1 MSNKYYPLA
10 IVLLGSLLVGCTDVL
25 DRDFYDDGYTPSVVL
40 EAKQFIESGK
50 VRVSLLDMGRAYMSV
65 TEKNTKANAKADFS
79 IDWGNYRVRTEG
91 SEDVVY
97 VPIKVNRKNQ
107 QAFSLLSEDGRMI
120 GNNHQIYY
128 ALMLFPGRN
137 GQGFDAVMATYLYGR
152 GMAEDDVMLMGRD
165 LESAD
170 YTGYYI
176 TSCLDGTM
184 LAGRYVENGE
194 TKFGF
199 RQNPVSPKDRK
210 VKTDATEQDTIRKHT
225 HSHHLFLNINPL
237 KHIKQTKSGN
247 HDMEWLM
254 THCSFCEK
262 LWDECDCV
270 TIYPKCE
277 YCDTDVI
284 SNRCSNACDR
294 CDVCLIGSPGHNHN
308 TYNPP
313 VNPPGGGG
321 STGGGGGGPSPD
333 PDPQPEPEPEPEDT
347 SFVNRSPQER
357 AAMIKQKAEDVVKG
371 IKKEDP
377 NGQEPKRCNVGVA
390 RMMES
395 LYGEI
400 PSYMQDPSNETYPYV
415 LANTMVNMWLQ
426 HGEDWEQI
434 TRNSNS
440 DVDFQNMLYEV
451 QRLANEGYFVV
462 SGWQNSSG
470 SGHVTV
476 IVPGEGKYRYGT
488 GWSPPDYWG
497 FYVPYSMDTG
507 EDKRWSSKTLSSSYG
522 GKKKYNVLFFYYKK

>member
-1 MSNKYYPLA
+1 MSKKSYPLFA
-10 IVLLGSLLVGCTDVL
+10 VVLLGSLLVGCTDVL

-40 EAKQFIESGK
+40 EAKQFIESGI

-97 VPIKVNRKNQ
+97 VPIKVNRKKQ

-152 GMAEDDVMLMGRD
+152 GMAEDDVKRLGRD
-165 LESAD
+165 FESAD

-210 VKTDATEQDTIRKHT
+210 VKTASSEQDTIRKHT

-247 HDMEWLM
+247 NDMEWLM
-254 THCSFCEK
+254 THCSFCGK
-262 LWDECDCV
+262 LWDECDCL

-284 SNRCSNACDR
+284 SNRCRNACDR
-294 CDVCLIGSPGHNHN
+294 CDVCLVGSPGHNHN

-333 PDPQPEPEPEPEDT
+333 PDPQPEPNPNVPT
-347 SFVNRSPQER
+347 NPNTFT
-357 AAMIKQKAEDVVKG
+357 AEDYLEAAQTAYNKVAADYPDSPACA
-371 IKKEDP
+371 E
-377 NGQEPKRCNVGVA
+377 GV
-390 RMMES
+390 REMS
-395 LYGEI
+395 RRLF
-400 PSYMQDPSNETYPYV
+400 NRV
-415 LANTMVNMWLQ
+415 LDELIGNANTVYNNL
-426 HGEDWEQI
+426 EQS
-434 TRNSNS
+434 TRWQKISY
-440 DVDFQNMLYEV
+440 QE
-451 QRLANEGYFVV
+451 ANEKANAGYFVV
-462 SGWQNSSG
+462 AAWNSG
-470 SGHVTV
+470 SSEMGHVDT
-476 IVPGEGKYRYGT
+476 ILPGHTGSTWEDIYVMDT
-488 GWSPPDYWG
+488 GWSPWTNDSGQSGNPRSENQNIKNC
-497 FYVPYSMDTG
+497 F
-507 EDKRWSSKTLSSSYG
+507 
-522 GKKKYNVLFFYYKK
+522 GKKKRNGQTGSFGIYYYK

>member
-1 MSNKYYPLA
+1 MSKKSYPLFA
-10 IVLLGSLLVGCTDVL
+10 VVLLGSLLVGCTDVL

-50 VRVSLLDMGRAYMSV
+50 VRVSLLDMGRAYMSE

-79 IDWGNYRVRTEG
+79 IDWGNYRVRTED

-97 VPIKVNRKNQ
+97 VPIKVNRKKQ

-152 GMAEDDVMLMGRD
+152 GMTEDDVKRMGRD
-165 LESAD
+165 FESAD

-184 LAGRYVENGE
+184 LAGRYVEDGE

-210 VKTDATEQDTIRKHT
+210 VKTATSEQDSIRKHT
-225 HSHHLFLNINPL
+225 HSHHLFININPS

-262 LWDECDCV
+262 LWDECDCF

-284 SNRCSNACDR
+284 SNRCRNACDR
-294 CDVCLIGSPGHNHN
+294 CDVCLVGSPGHNHN

-333 PDPQPEPEPEPEDT
+333 PDPEPEPNTPT
-347 SFVNRSPQER
+347 SHATTRENLTN
-357 AAMIKQKAEDVVKG
+357 KG
-371 IKKEDP
+371 HLALKYIENTD
-377 NGQEPKRCNVGVA
+377 NGSKTMRCNQAVQKCF
-390 RMMES
+390 EE
-395 LYGEI
+395 LYNTL
-400 PSYMQDPSNETYPYV
+400 PSYLNV
-415 LANTMVNMWLQ
+415 NANTMVTNLASSNEWS
-426 HGEDWEQI
+426 EI
-434 TRNSNS
+434 TGTLSE
-440 DVDFQNMLYEV
+440 MLTV
-451 QRLANEGYFVV
+451 AQQKANEGYMVIAGAQDF
-462 SGWQNSSG
+462 SGTDPH
-470 SGHVTV
+470 GHVVV
-476 IVPGEGKYRYGT
+476 ILPGTLTGSSTWGMLVP
-488 GWSPPDYWG
+488 S
-497 FYVPYSMDTG
+497 
-507 EDKRWSSKTLSSSYG
+507 
-522 GKKKYNVLFFYYKK
+522 NVLECGRGRRWDNKALSYSWVNNAEDLGRPEGSADKDDIRFFYYE

>member
-1 MSNKYYPLA
+1 MSKKSYPLFA
-10 IVLLGSLLVGCTDVL
+10 VVLLGSLLVGCTDVL

-50 VRVSLLDMGRAYMSV
+50 VRVSLLDMGRAYMSE

-97 VPIKVNRKNQ
+97 VPIKVNRKKQ

-152 GMAEDDVMLMGRD
+152 GMAEDDVKRMGRD
-165 LESAD
+165 FESAD

-184 LAGRYVENGE
+184 LAGRYVEDGE

-210 VKTDATEQDTIRKHT
+210 VKTATSEQDSIRKHT

-247 HDMEWLM
+247 NDMEWLM
-254 THCSFCEK
+254 THCSFCGK
-262 LWDECDCV
+262 LWDECDCL

-277 YCDTDVI
+277 YCNTDVI
-284 SNRCSNACDR
+284 SNRCRNACDR
-294 CDVCLIGSPGHNHN
+294 CDVCLVGSPGHNHN

-333 PDPQPEPEPEPEDT
+333 PDPQPEPNPNVPT
-347 SFVNRSPQER
+347 NPNTFT
-357 AAMIKQKAEDVVKG
+357 AEDYLEAAQTAYNKVAADYPDSPACA
-371 IKKEDP
+371 E
-377 NGQEPKRCNVGVA
+377 GV
-390 RMMES
+390 R
-395 LYGEI
+395 
-400 PSYMQDPSNETYPYV
+400 
-415 LANTMVNMWLQ
+415 
-426 HGEDWEQI
+426 
-434 TRNSNS
+434 
-440 DVDFQNMLYEV
+440 
-451 QRLANEGYFVV
+451 
-462 SGWQNSSG
+462 
-470 SGHVTV
+470 
-476 IVPGEGKYRYGT
+476 
-488 GWSPPDYWG
+488 
-497 FYVPYSMDTG
+497 
-507 EDKRWSSKTLSSSYG
+507 
-522 GKKKYNVLFFYYKK
+522 